1 MTPVVTVLKHLFEE
15 KLYITFT
22 YFTKTILTSVAL
34 KWLEN
39 ILHVLNAFVDFDL
52 YNYIN

>member
-22 YFTKTILTSVAL
+22 YFTKKNILTSVAL

-39 ILHVLNAFVDFDL
+39 ILHILNAFVDFDL
-52 YNYIN
+52 